1 MTDFDGLKKAL
12 ERPGSV
18 EEEWKRLDRDYYS
31 RVEFAVQSHHL
42 KRLIKPGASVI
53 DIGCGPG
60 RYAIELLRH
69 GCRVALTDLSEAF
82 LKKAEVEIWQLGLE
96 GGLLEAKQQNA
107 VRLEAFA
114 DAQFDHA
121 LLMGPLLNMD
131 SRKERLQAL
140 REAARVV
147 KPGGLIFLTML
158 SGLRCVAE
166 MFYVPN
172 LKFRQVALGNHSKNL
187 DEILKNGPDRD
198 AAVRGLIADGG
209 LELKETYGADSAAGL
224 AFEKIDEMA
233 TSPETW
239 TKMLDVLI
247 RLSTEPSAAGLSSH
261 TTYILRKP

>member
-18 EEEWKRLDRDYYS
+18 EEDWKRLDRDYYS

-42 KRLIKPGASVI
+42 KRLLKPGTSVL
-53 DIGCGPG
+53 DIGGGTG

-82 LKKAEVEIWQLGLE
+82 LKKAETEIWQLGLE
-96 GGLLEAKQQNA
+96 GGLLGVSQQNA
-107 VRLEAFA
+107 VKLEAFK
-114 DAQFDHA
+114 DTQFDHA
-121 LLMGPLLNMD
+121 LLMGPLFFMD
-131 SRKERLQAL
+131 AQAERLSAL

-158 SGLRCVAE
+158 SNLRCVAE

-187 DEILKNGPDRD
+187 EEIFDRGLNRD
-198 AAVRGLIADGG
+198 AAVRQLIADCG
-209 LELKETYGADSAAGL
+209 LEIKETYGADSAAGL

-239 TKMLDVLI
+239 RKMLDVLI
-247 RLSTEPSAAGLSSH
+247 RLSTEPSVASLASH